1 MDNAA
6 KPYALIE
13 AGGTKF
19 VLGIARDKDT
29 ILATH
34 RVPTTTP
41 DETLAAVEAWFAE
54 QATVHGG
61 DRAQPYGS
69 LGIASFGPVQ
79 LNRAAPDWG
88 HITTTTKPHWS
99 KTDVAPRLAKA
110 LGGVPV
116 GWDTDVNG
124 AALSESL
131 WGAAQGCASAIYITI
146 GTGVGGGAVVK
157 GQILHGISHPEMG
170 HMRLARHT
178 GDVMPDGTPFAGV
191 CPFHGDCLEGMAS
204 GPAIMARYGQSLSEL
219 PADHPGHAIIA
230 HYLGQMVVT
239 LQSILEPD
247 RIILG
252 GGVMGTPGMLDRVV
266 AEAERVGGGYFV
278 GQPAE
283 ILTLPGLGDK
293 AGLLGA
299 LALAQA
305 AELQK

>member
-1 MDNAA
+1 MDYET

-41 DETLAAVEAWFAE
+41 DETLAAVEAWFA
-54 QATVHGG
+54 QQSATYGG
-61 DRAQPYGS
+61 HRA
-69 LGIASFGPVQ
+69 LGIASFGPIQ

-88 HITTTTKPHWS
+88 HITATTKPHWS
-99 KTDVAPRLAKA
+99 NTNVAPRLATS

-131 WGAAQGCASAIYITI
+131 WGAGQGCASAIYVTI
-146 GTGVGGGAVVK
+146 GTGVGGGAVIN
-157 GQILHGISHPEMG
+157 GNILHGISHPEMG
-170 HMRLARHT
+170 HMRMARHA
-178 GDVMPDGTPFAGV
+178 DDILPDGSPFAGV

-204 GPAIMARYGQSLSEL
+204 GPAIIARYGQSLSDL
-219 PADHPGHAIIA
+219 PAAHPGHGIIA

-252 GGVMGTPGMLDRVV
+252 GGVMGTPAMLERVA
-266 AEAERVGGGYFV
+266 AEAARIGGGYFV
-278 GQPAE
+278 GQPAD

-305 AELQK
+305 AEE

>member
-1 MDNAA
+1 MAETDS
-6 KPYALIE
+6 PYALIE

-41 DETLAAVEAWFAE
+41 AETLGAVEAWFREMAG
-54 QATVHGG
+54 AYGG
-61 DRAQPYGS
+61 YRA
-69 LGIASFGPVQ
+69 LGIASFGPIQ

-88 HITTTTKPHWS
+88 YITKTTKPNWS
-99 KTDVAPRLAKA
+99 HTDVAPRIAA
-110 LGGVPV
+110 AIGVSAI

-131 WGAAQGCASAIYITI
+131 WGAAQGCQSAIYMTI
-146 GTGVGGGAVVK
+146 GTGIGGGAVIN
-157 GQILHGISHPEMG
+157 GRILQGLSHPEMG
-170 HMRLARHT
+170 HIKLARHPD
-178 GDVMPDGTPFAGV
+178 DVDEEGSLFPGV
-191 CPFHGDCLEGMAS
+191 CPFHGACLEGLAS
-204 GPAIMARYGQSLSEL
+204 GPSIIARYGQSLSHV
-219 PADHPGHAIIA
+219 PQDHPGHAIIA
-230 HYLGQMVVT
+230 FYLGQMICNF
-239 LQSILEPD
+239 QSIFEPD

-252 GGVMGTPGMLDRVV
+252 GGVMGTPGLLDRVI
-266 AEAERVGGGYFV
+266 AEAEAQGSGYFV

-283 ILTLPGLGDK
+283 IVTLPGLGDQ

-305 AELQK
+305 AEKP